1 MSEVIWLEVSLVVD
15 GELAE
20 AVSEVFS
27 RFVTGGVVI
36 ESIKIE
42 PNSEGMGEIIG
53 PLRICGYLL
62 MDSELGKKQRR
73 LEEALWHL
81 GQIRELPEAHYKP
94 VPQSDWSEN
103 WKEHFKPIKVGD
115 QLLIAPTWVEIEGT
129 DRTVVRLDPGMA
141 FGTGTHPTTQ
151 MCLEI
156 ISDHLI
162 SKQAPSNEG
171 EADHLK
177 MIDVGCGSGILAVA
191 AVKLGMQRVLGVDLE
206 EDAIEIA
213 QHNSMV
219 NEVSENIIFGLGS
232 VSEILAGSFSFKRAP
247 LVVANILAPVL
258 IRLLGEGLGELVTP
272 GGKLILSGILEEQ
285 TLEIEA
291 AINANNLC
299 MVEKRQLEDWMGL
312 IACKSG

>member
-1 MSEVIWLEVSLVVD
+1 MWLEVSLVVD

-36 ESIKIE
+36 ESIEIK
-42 PNSEGMGEIIG
+42 PNPESMGQIVG
-53 PLRICGYLL
+53 PLRVCGYLL
-62 MDSELGKKQRR
+62 IDAEFEKKQRR

>member
-36 ESIKIE
+36 ESIEIE

-53 PLRICGYLL
+53 PLRVCGYLL

-81 GQIRELPEAHYKP
+81 GQIRDLPEARYKP

-103 WKEHFKPIKVGD
+103 WKEHFKPISVGEH
-115 QLLIAPTWVEIEGT
+115 LLIAPTWIEVEGT

-151 MCLEI
+151 ICLEI
-156 ISDHLI
+156 ISDYLI
-162 SKQAPSNEG
+162 SKQVSRNG
-171 EADHLK
+171 EETAHLN

-191 AVKLGMQRVLGVDLE
+191 AVKLGMQRVLGVDLDP
-206 EDAIEIA
+206 DAIEIA
-213 QHNSMV
+213 RQNSMI
-219 NEVSENIIFGLGS
+219 NKVSENIIFGLGS
-232 VSEILAGSFSFKRAP
+232 VGEILAGSFSFKCAP
-247 LVVANILAPVL
+247 LVVANILAPV
-258 IRLLGEGLGELVTP
+258 IMRLLGEGMGELVAP
-272 GGKLILSGILEEQ
+272 GGNLILSGILEEQ
-285 TLEIEA
+285 TKEVEA
-291 AINANNLC
+291 VIHANDLSL
-299 MVEKRQLEDWMGL
+299 VKKRQMGDWVGL
-312 IACKSG
+312 IVRKSG